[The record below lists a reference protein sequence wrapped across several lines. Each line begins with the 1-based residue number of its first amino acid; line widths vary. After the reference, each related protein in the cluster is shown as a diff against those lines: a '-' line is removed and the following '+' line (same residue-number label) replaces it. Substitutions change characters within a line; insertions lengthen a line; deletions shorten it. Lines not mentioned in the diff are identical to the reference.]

1 MPLKDNLLYLR
12 YYLTNKKHT
21 IKKSKKFTSV
31 LVLTAAALLSLPVQA
46 QTFTKKAAVDATHLK
61 VQQKFTSKQLLE
73 AKAAQGKAA
82 ERATMHDQTA
92 VWPTPAS
99 TSGGDAKGGTSS
111 STSFA
116 GKMPASAGVPSGMKL
131 SAGRTLQTGAP
142 RRAASV
148 ATAVDEQ
155 GVIREPG
162 VHIIF
167 FN

>member
-92 VWPTPAS
+92 VWTTPAS
-99 TSGGDAKGGTSS
+99 TFSGDAKGGTSS

-116 GKMPASAGVPSGMKL
+116 GKMPASAGVPS
-131 SAGRTLQTGAP
+131 SAWLP
-142 RRAASV
+142 PRAALPP
-148 ATAVDEQ
+148 T
-155 GVIREPG
+155 
-162 VHIIF
+162 
-167 FN
+167 